1 MSPRRKKAIEEYFD
15 KWDTLKKKRNEWTF
29 EGLKNYLKA
38 NYDYWKDLREYDYVA
53 LFRRFKI
60 AFMLK

>member
-1 MSPRRKKAIEEYFD
+1 VSPRRKKAIEEYFD